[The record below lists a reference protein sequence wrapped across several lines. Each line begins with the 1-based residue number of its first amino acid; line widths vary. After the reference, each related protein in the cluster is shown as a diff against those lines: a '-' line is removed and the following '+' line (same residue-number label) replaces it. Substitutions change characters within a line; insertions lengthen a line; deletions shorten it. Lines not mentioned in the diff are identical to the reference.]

1 MTRTKSGGKVGRKK
15 RVEERRGEDEVVVN
29 KEGDESGHTA
39 RQHTHTH
46 DNTHTTLFF
55 PPEQS
60 KRGQWAKQGG
70 RMKTEGWEG
79 RVGEK

>member
-46 DNTHTTLFF
+46 DNTHTTTHTRHSFSPL
-55 PPEQS
+55 S
-60 KRGQWAKQGG
+60 KAKGG
-70 RMKTEGWEG
+70 SGPNKEGG
-79 RVGEK
+79 